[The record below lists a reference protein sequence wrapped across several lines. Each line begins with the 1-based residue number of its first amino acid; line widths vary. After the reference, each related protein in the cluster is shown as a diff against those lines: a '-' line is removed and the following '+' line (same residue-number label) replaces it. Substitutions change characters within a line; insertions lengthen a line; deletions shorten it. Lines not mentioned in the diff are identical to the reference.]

1 MTGYL
6 IPRLECD
13 GYDVLGDNRGRDCA
27 QHFSGD
33 VNVETLPQL
42 RREALD
48 GAGWSYRRTT
58 VSDPEGNTR
67 SVMVD
72 LCGPCTDRHNELKDG
87 DDG

>member
-13 GYDVLGDNRGRDCA
+13 GDEIVGHDRSCVL
-27 QHFSGD
+27 HFSGD

-42 RREALD
+42 RREAFDQGWTHRRVTTID
-48 GAGWSYRRTT
+48 GDG
-58 VSDPEGNTR
+58 VSR

-72 LCGPCTDRHNELKDG
+72 LCGPCSERYAEQKEATT
-87 DDG
+87 